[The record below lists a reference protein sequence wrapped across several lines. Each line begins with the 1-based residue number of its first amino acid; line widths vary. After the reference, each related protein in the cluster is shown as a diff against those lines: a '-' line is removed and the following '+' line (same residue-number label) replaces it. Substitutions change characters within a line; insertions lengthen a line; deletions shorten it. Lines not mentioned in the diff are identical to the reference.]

1 MRKLQRIMPR
11 LRVDKMQTYR
21 IARPVA
27 THTRPATCEEVGC
40 EEFLKGWT
48 TRLPV
53 GSPQV
58 DLLIKAARGEI
69 DGLKRPFRELTGR
82 GYLTNAGEREFLFEP
97 GSPCFKATTHRI
109 GIDRPE
115 IYLVRGGDWRANT
128 GLIRRH
134 TKPEYWVEDMQET
147 LDANRRRLR

>member
-1 MRKLQRIMPR
+1 MRRLQRIQP
-11 LRVDKMQTYR
+11 LLPVQKMQTYAIR
-21 IARPVA
+21 RPVA

-40 EEFLKGWT
+40 PDFLKGWI
-48 TRLPV
+48 TRIPA

-58 DLLIKAARGEI
+58 DLVIKAARGEI

-82 GYLTNAGEREFLFEP
+82 GYLTNAGEREFLFES
-97 GSPCFKATTHRI
+97 GSPCFRATTHRI

-128 GLIRRH
+128 GLIRKH
-134 TKPEYWVEDMQET
+134 TRPEHWVEDMQEN
-147 LDANRRRLR
+147 LDAVERRLR

>member
-1 MRKLQRIMPR
+1 MRPVQRIQP
-11 LRVDKMQTYR
+11 LLPVQKMQTYR

-40 EEFLKGWT
+40 PDFLKGWI
-48 TRLPV
+48 TRLPI
-53 GSPQV
+53 GDPRIA
-58 DLLIKAARGEI
+58 LLKDAAAGRV
-69 DGLKRPFRELTGR
+69 DGLKREMLDVTGIDS
-82 GYLTNAGEREFLFEP
+82 AESEFLFNP
-97 GSPCFKATTHRI
+97 GSPCLKATTHRI

-134 TKPEYWVEDMQET
+134 TRPEHWVEDMQEN
-147 LDANRRRLR
+147 LEAVERRLR